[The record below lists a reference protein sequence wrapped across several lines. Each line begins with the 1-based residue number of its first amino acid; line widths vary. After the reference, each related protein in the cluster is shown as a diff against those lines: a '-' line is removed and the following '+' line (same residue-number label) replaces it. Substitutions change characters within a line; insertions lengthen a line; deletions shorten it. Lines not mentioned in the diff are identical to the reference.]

1 MTSVFADLSAGAS
14 KSAILFQTMKLS
26 SHNIE
31 LFLAVV
37 DGGSFS
43 AAARALRRAPSAVS
57 MAMANIEAEL
67 GIALFDRGAREA
79 VPTPAAL
86 ALLPHARLIAE
97 QLKQLHLHVQELS
110 QGLESRISLGIA
122 AELDHTPFLAAVRAL
137 SQRHPLLDIEVL
149 TAPQDDV
156 LDMLHR
162 GRISAC
168 MAFAGGRINHE
179 EQFQLVGSD
188 ALLAIISTQYPPD
201 VAGRP
206 LYIEELVT
214 LRQIIVASRELDL
227 ADARPVVGL
236 SYWRTDSLPM
246 ALAMVEAGLG
256 WGNFAASAIAH
267 SLAAGRVRR
276 VAFKN
281 TGNGLVVPIH
291 LVWMKDRPL
300 GMAARSFLQ
309 LLNDA
314 A

>member
-1 MTSVFADLSAGAS
+1 
-14 KSAILFQTMKLS
+14 MKLS

-43 AAARALRRAPSAVS
+43 SAARALRRAPSAVS

-79 VPTPAAL
+79 VPTPAAM

-97 QLKQLHLHVQELS
+97 QLKQLHLHVQQLS

-188 ALLAIISTQYPPD
+188 ALLAIISTQHPPD

-206 LYIEELVT
+206 LYIEELVN

-256 WGNFAASAIAH
+256 WGNFAASAIGH